1 MCGRIDENVPA
12 SVETVIMFTSQSKC
26 ASLCLTTRRTGRDIL
41 YSCSQ
46 HRVTI
51 YRNACPGNTQWL
63 LRQAFLVD
71 RYLIKLENAFEK
83 CPIRQISQFQS
94 DRFCSPKSID
104 FVLGNRIIILC
115 KDGNHVSFNRI
126 DFSSGIH

>member
-1 MCGRIDENVPA
+1 MCGRIDEDVPA

-26 ASLCLTTRRTGRDIL
+26 ALPCLTTRRTGRDIL

-83 CPIRQISQFQS
+83 CPIRQIFQLQSDRFHNFNPTDFAISIRQIFHFQS
-94 DRFCSPKSID
+94 DRFSIFNPID
-104 FVLGNRIIILC
+104 FP
-115 KDGNHVSFNRI
+115 
-126 DFSSGIH
+126 FSIR